1 MLEMRWIFVAV
12 ALFGAFASS
21 EDIDTED
28 FQCHILYEYDAS
40 TKGTLSSPFYGKRP
54 VYHNGLW
61 CESRI
66 RAPEGYRIKLT
77 FKDFDIDPSSGCVQD
92 KLIVYG
98 KDKQSILAMLCG
110 SQLPRP
116 ILSNEGENE
125 VRFLFQTDYMRGGRG
140 FLIEYESS
148 PYMSFPVVKFPEE
161 CGNPPI
167 KPKTTWGA
175 PDSSPDRIVGGEPV
189 IPNSWPWQV
198 SLQYSF
204 SDPNG
209 HFCGGTL
216 INAQWVVTATHCVVG
231 SPYPGGIKIHLGAHS
246 KYKKTQYE
254 QVRISK
260 KVIAYPDLELDD
272 IRRYSMN
279 DDVSLIKLNAPVK
292 FNDGVQPACMPSLG
306 WQLQPGTIC
315 YVTGWGES
323 RGSGGAEFLKQSDQ
337 MVQSKENCS
346 VNEHTQICVA
356 KHQSSPCHGD
366 SGGPLSCQLGDKW
379 YVFGAASWVTTTN
392 FMSGLCT
399 GPGAKT
405 VYANVA
411 DKAEWIKTMIDR
423 YS

>member
-1 MLEMRWIFVAV
+1 
-12 ALFGAFASS
+12 
-21 EDIDTED
+21 
-28 FQCHILYEYDAS
+28 
-40 TKGTLSSPFYGKRP
+40 
-54 VYHNGLW
+54 
-61 CESRI
+61 
-66 RAPEGYRIKLT
+66 
-77 FKDFDIDPSSGCVQD
+77 
-92 KLIVYG
+92 
-98 KDKQSILAMLCG
+98 MLCG
-110 SQLPRP
+110 SQIPRP

-148 PYMSFPVVKFPEE
+148 PYMTLCDPGYSECKNRNCYDPRKKCDGEDDCGDGTDEEDCGFPVVKFPEQ

-198 SLQYSF
+198 SLQYAF

-231 SPYPGGIKIHLGAHS
+231 SPHPGGIKIHLGAHS

-292 FNDGVQPACMPSLG
+292 FNNGVQPACMPQLG

-337 MVQSKENCS
+337 MVQSKQNCS

-356 KHQSSPCHGD
+356 KHQNSPCHGD
-366 SGGPLSCQLGDKW
+366 SGGPLSCRLGDKW

-392 FMSGLCT
+392 FMTGLCT
-399 GPGAKT
+399 
-405 VYANVA
+405 
-411 DKAEWIKTMIDR
+411 
-423 YS
+423 